1 MTLKNFKE
9 LASRYHILNLQCL
22 LFYHPVMSQN
32 MSLQKCLLFSKF
44 FGFILDSAFWK
55 TLY

>member
-1 MTLKNFKE
+1 MLKNFTE
-9 LASRYHILNLQCL
+9 LASRYHILNLPSGNATKYI
-22 LFYHPVMSQN
+22 FTKMSP
-32 MSLQKCLLFSKF
+32 FPKF